1 MKKNYV
7 ILAMAG
13 LFLTGL
19 PIQAQEANYDE
30 TQVGTYTLPDALTT
44 IDGQQVIKKKQWEK
58 KRRPQIL
65 KLFQEN
71 EYGILPNAKI
81 KAEYRIAEES
91 ENALGGKAIRRQVE
105 ITFSGNGQTRKM
117 LVLLYMPKGVKKC
130 PVFVSP
136 NFQGNATTTNDPAVI
151 ESQYSTFERGRQT
164 SRWSYDRIIDSGYA
178 VATFHYYDIYF
189 DANGK
194 LAETIYPLFGI
205 TSDADLQ
212 DNTGKSIAAWAWGCS
227 RVLDYLLTLKNIDKK
242 RTIVMGHSRLGKTSL
257 WCGAQD
263 QRFAMVISNNS
274 GCSGAALSRRNYGE
288 TVPRINKSFPWW
300 FCNKYQT
307 YNQDVPSLP
316 MDQHELLALIA
327 PRPVYV
333 ASAQEDKWADPRGEF
348 LSLQEASKVYALY
361 GYDTLQGYSFPAP
374 NEHLWKGNCGY
385 HMRTGVHDVTDFDW
399 QSYIEFA
406 DKHLK

>member
-136 NFQGNATTTNDPAVI
+136 NFQGNATTTNDPAAI
-151 ESQYSTFERGRQT
+151 ESQYSTFERGHQT
-164 SRWSYDRIIDSGYA
+164 
-178 VATFHYYDIYF
+178 
-189 DANGK
+189 
-194 LAETIYPLFGI
+194 
-205 TSDADLQ
+205 
-212 DNTGKSIAAWAWGCS
+212 
-227 RVLDYLLTLKNIDKK
+227 
-242 RTIVMGHSRLGKTSL
+242 
-257 WCGAQD
+257 
-263 QRFAMVISNNS
+263 
-274 GCSGAALSRRNYGE
+274 
-288 TVPRINKSFPWW
+288 
-300 FCNKYQT
+300 
-307 YNQDVPSLP
+307 
-316 MDQHELLALIA
+316 
-327 PRPVYV
+327 
-333 ASAQEDKWADPRGEF
+333 
-348 LSLQEASKVYALY
+348 
-361 GYDTLQGYSFPAP
+361 
-374 NEHLWKGNCGY
+374 
-385 HMRTGVHDVTDFDW
+385 
-399 QSYIEFA
+399 
-406 DKHLK
+406 